1 MSITTTS
8 YPIWKAGCS
17 VALCVLGLSL
27 TGCEPE
33 KPVMEIRAPGVNIQ
47 VEQPVGNAT
56 TGDVKINL
64 PKRNAK
70 DSVNVEVN
78 GIRPENPDEIK
89 Q

>member
-1 MSITTTS
+1 
-8 YPIWKAGCS
+8 
-17 VALCVLGLSL
+17 
-27 TGCEPE
+27 
-33 KPVMEIRAPGVNIQ
+33 MEIRAPGVNIQ